1 MANNEKTIA
10 ISTIPIPKLTVLMNN
25 FICNTIT
32 HLNKL
37 SVRGDEKLAEFD
49 KKLNDL
55 EIMTTLLESKLNS
68 LPEKITS
75 TYPQLQQCNL
85 DDVNPIIIANPVSS
99 SNVDEASGAGS
110 GGPEVPPSTYPN
122 LDEPPKNNQNI
133 EEKKKNEEQ
142 PKDGEGEGGEGGE
155 GEGEGG
161 DPAENLENFLKS
173 HESFRNLYNMIK
185 FHVPLM
191 GVRQKAKINGL
202 DMDVLE
208 ELIDKARKVDP
219 SIG

>member
-37 SVRGDEKLAEFD
+37 SVKGDEKLAEFD

-110 GGPEVPPSTYPN
+110 GGPEVTHSPYPN
-122 LDEPPKNNQNI
+122 LDVPPKNNQNI
-133 EEKKKNEEQ
+133 EEKKENEEQ
-142 PKDGEGEGGEGGE
+142 PKEGEGEG

-173 HESFRNLYNMIK
+173 HESFRNLYKMIK
-185 FHVPLM
+185 LHVPLV